1 MPRDL
6 QLRTDA
12 KAMVMEG
19 RSIFGRKSYKVISY
33 NE

>member
-12 KAMVMEG
+12 KAKVMEG